1 MVVPVKWGSMSTTA
15 HYFSEEPA
23 GDFVPK
29 TLTVELA
36 GRSVQVLTAPGI
48 FSPGGIDKGTRIL
61 LDEAP
66 APEGTR
72 LLDIGCGW
80 GPITLTLAMLAPE
93 AQVYGVE
100 VNSRSAQLTQMNA
113 ERLGLSNITV
123 SSPES
128 LDESLTFDT
137 IWSNPPI
144 RVGKEVLHGIMRTWL
159 PRLAPGGNAYLVVQ
173 KNLGSDSLQKWLVQ
187 TFPELETSRYATSK
201 GFRIIRVHRP

>member
-1 MVVPVKWGSMSTTA
+1 MSTKT

-23 GDFVPK
+23 GDFATKP
-29 TLTVELA
+29 LTVELTA
-36 GRSVQVLTAPGI
+36 DKVQVLTAPGI
-48 FSPGGIDKGTRIL
+48 FSPGGVDKGTRIL

-100 VNSRSAQLTQMNA
+100 VNPRAAQLTQMNA
-113 ERLGLSNITV
+113 ERLGLNNIRV
-123 SSPES
+123 SSPQA

-144 RVGKEVLHGIMRTWL
+144 RVGKEVLHEIMQTWL
-159 PRLAPGGNAYLVVQ
+159 PRLSPGGNAYLVVQ

-187 TFPELETSRYATSK
+187 TFPDLETSRYASSK